1 MSCVGANR
9 MVPVHQ
15 GKVFKNWCEISP
27 MTIPLC
33 DWWTGESLR
42 PYAVKRTAPPYWAV
56 SIKGNCNRIVG
67 TATAVW
73 GYRKYGIKITKQI
86 SHSTATN

>member
-1 MSCVGANR
+1 
-9 MVPVHQ
+9 
-15 GKVFKNWCEISP
+15 

-42 PYAVKRTAPPYWAV
+42 PYAVKGTAPPYWAV

-67 TATAVW
+67 TALLCGVTENISQN
-73 GYRKYGIKITKQI
+73 KYHITKQI